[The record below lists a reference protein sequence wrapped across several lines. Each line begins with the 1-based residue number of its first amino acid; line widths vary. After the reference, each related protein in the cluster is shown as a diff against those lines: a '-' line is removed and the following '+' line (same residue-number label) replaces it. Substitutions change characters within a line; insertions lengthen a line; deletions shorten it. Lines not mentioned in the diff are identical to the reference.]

1 MVCGVTWKGRPHL
14 APPRRRSS
22 SLKVTAE
29 EDKFDGFPLSTLDEP
44 SSHFDR
50 KDSELKYHV
59 PWKNVFGCLI
69 AGAGV
74 AVGILALSGCETAPP
89 SVPGKSQTVQQTP
102 APSPD
107 PAVRPLTAWPHV
119 AERDSASLKHSKTPV
134 RDTVQ
139 FAMDQHREMF
149 PPNTEIQGITLTDGV
164 ATIDFSSEFNKITE
178 MGDSNEGDV
187 QRLLRRS
194 LAVIKEIEMMRV
206 TVDGHRFESQN
217 TDWQTPFPVR
227 SEQDSL
233 QSGNDYQPAQNPPH
247 QTRKRQ
253 NSPPIAP
260 VALQQSSGASDTVKV
275 APELRKDNTPIQLRT
290 H

>member
-1 MVCGVTWKGRPHL
+1 M
-14 APPRRRSS
+14 
-22 SLKVTAE
+22 AE
-29 EDKFDGFPLSTLDEP
+29 EDKFDGVPLSTLEEP

-50 KDSELKYHV
+50 KDSKLKNNISG
-59 PWKNVFGCLI
+59 KSVFSSLL

-74 AVGILALSGCETAPP
+74 AVSILALSGCETAAP
-89 SVPGKSQTVQQTP
+89 SVPGKNQTVQQTP

-107 PAVRPLTAWPHV
+107 PDVRPIAASPHV
-119 AERDSASLKHSKTPV
+119 TERDSPSLKHSKTPV
-134 RDTVQ
+134 RDAVQ

-164 ATIDFSSEFNKITE
+164 ATIDFSTEFNKLTE

-233 QSGNDYQPAQNPPH
+233 QPVNDYQPAQTPPP

-260 VALQQSSGASDTVKV
+260 VASRQSSGSSDTLKI
-275 APELRKDNTPIQLRT
+275 APELRKDNTPIQLRN

>member
-1 MVCGVTWKGRPHL
+1 MTAYRFQLWTNL
-14 APPRRRSS
+14 PPI
-22 SLKVTAE
+22 
-29 EDKFDGFPLSTLDEP
+29 
-44 SSHFDR
+44 FDR
-50 KDSELKYHV
+50 KESELKNSV
-59 PWKNVFGCLI
+59 SRKSVFGSLL
-69 AGAGV
+69 A
-74 AVGILALSGCETAPP
+74 AVGIAVGVLSLSGCETAQP
-89 SVPGKSQTVQQTP
+89 SVPAKDQTVQQIP
-102 APSPD
+102 VPSPYPVD
-107 PAVRPLTAWPHV
+107 RPLVASPRV

-134 RDTVQ
+134 RDAVQ

-149 PPNTEIQGITLTDGV
+149 PANTEIQGITLTDGV
-164 ATIDFSSEFNKITE
+164 ATIDFSSEFNKLTE

-194 LAVIKEIEMMRV
+194 LAVIKEIEKMRV

-233 QSGNDYQPAQNPPH
+233 QPVYDYQPAQNPPP

-260 VALQQSSGASDTVKV
+260 VASQQTSRVSDTVKI
-275 APELRKDNTPIQLRT
+275 APELRRDNTPIQLRN

>member
-1 MVCGVTWKGRPHL
+1 M
-14 APPRRRSS
+14 
-22 SLKVTAE
+22 AE
-29 EDKFDGFPLSTLDEP
+29 EDKFDGVPLSTLDKP

-50 KDSELKYHV
+50 KDSELKNIV
-59 PWKNVFGCLI
+59 SRKSVLGSLI
-69 AGAGV
+69 ATVGV
-74 AVGILALSGCETAPP
+74 AVGLLALSGCETAPP
-89 SVPGKSQTVQQTP
+89 SVPGKNQTVQQTP
-102 APSPD
+102 APD
-107 PAVRPLTAWPHV
+107 PAVRPITASPHV

-134 RDTVQ
+134 RDAVQ

-149 PPNTEIQGITLTDGV
+149 PPNTEIQGITLTDAV
-164 ATIDFSSEFNKITE
+164 ATIDFSSEFNKLTE

-194 LAVIKEIEMMRV
+194 LSVIKEIEMMRV

-233 QSGNDYQPAQNPPH
+233 QSGNDYQPAQTLPS
-247 QTRKRQ
+247 QSRKRQ
-253 NSPPIAP
+253 NSPVAT
-260 VALQQSSGASDTVKV
+260 VALQKSSGSSESVKL
-275 APELRKDNTPIQLRT
+275 APELRKDNTPIQLRN

>member
-1 MVCGVTWKGRPHL
+1 MKINVSGKSVLGSLL
-14 APPRRRSS
+14 A
-22 SLKVTAE
+22 
-29 EDKFDGFPLSTLDEP
+29 
-44 SSHFDR
+44 
-50 KDSELKYHV
+50 
-59 PWKNVFGCLI
+59 C
-69 AGAGV
+69 AGV
-74 AVGILALSGCETAPP
+74 AVGILALSGCETAAP
-89 SVPGKSQTVQQTP
+89 SVPGKSQTAQQTP
-102 APSPD
+102 VPSPD
-107 PAVRPLTAWPHV
+107 PAVRPLTASPHV

-134 RDTVQ
+134 RDAVQ

-164 ATIDFSSEFNKITE
+164 ATIDFSAEFNKLTE

-227 SEQDSL
+227 SELDSL
-233 QSGNDYQPAQNPPH
+233 QSGNDYQPAQTLPP

-260 VALQQSSGASDTVKV
+260 VAMQQTSGSSESVKL
-275 APELRKDNTPIQLRT
+275 APELRKDNTPIQLRN